1 MNKFSSFTIIAI
13 LIYFVWTLVTYFL
26 EGRVDL
32 LHKNDP
38 VGRLEYT
45 IIANIIIGIVLPL
58 IFVKYALSAGLFST
72 KQIGLRS
79 IPNTVILTAVTGV
92 TGFFLFYIQGPSTLN
107 SLAITNVF
115 LQTLPVSIAE
125 VIVCWVIV
133 GASVESLTN
142 NRLGKKTSVI
152 LGLLISTAAF
162 GIYHFAH
169 SAPFNQPQ
177 LVFFLMLPGVLT
189 SVVFFLG
196 RNLYATIIFHNFQAL
211 FGVLASVPL
220 SQMLQIQIPIVLLAG
235 ISIVTLII
243 IDKLV
248 LRKFKFN
255 ASRISKDRAPS

>member
-1 MNKFSSFTIIAI
+1 MNKYYSFTIIPI
-13 LIYFVWTLVTYFL
+13 LIYLIWTLVTYLL

-45 IIANIIIGIVLPL
+45 IIANIVIGIGLSM
-58 IFVKYALSAGLFST
+58 IFVKYALSAGLFSA

-79 IPNTVILTAVTGV
+79 ITNTVILTAVTSIV
-92 TGFFLFYIQGPSTLN
+92 GFFLFYVQGPSTLN
-107 SLAITNVF
+107 PTAITNVF

-133 GASVESLTN
+133 GASVESLDN
-142 NRLGKKTSVI
+142 NRLGKKKTSLIV
-152 LGLLISTAAF
+152 GLLISTVVF
-162 GIYHFAH
+162 GVYHFAH

-177 LVFFLMLPGVLT
+177 VVFFLMLPGILT
-189 SVVFFLG
+189 GVVYFLG
-196 RNLYATIIFHNFQAL
+196 LNIYATIVFHNFQAL

-243 IDKLV
+243 MDNVV
-248 LRKFKFN
+248 LSKFKVTT
-255 ASRISKDRAPS
+255 S

>member
-1 MNKFSSFTIIAI
+1 MNKYSSLTIIAI
-13 LIYFVWTLVTYFL
+13 LIYLMWTLATYFF

-45 IIANIIIGIVLPL
+45 IIANIVIGIVLSM
-58 IFVKYALSAGLFST
+58 IFVKYALSAGLFSAR
-72 KQIGLRS
+72 QIGLRS
-79 IPNTVILTAVTGV
+79 ITNTAILTAVTSIV
-92 TGFFLFYIQGPSTLN
+92 GFFLFYVQGPSTLN
-107 SLAITNVF
+107 PTAITNVF

-133 GASVESLTN
+133 GASVESLAN
-142 NRLGKKTSVI
+142 NRLGKKKTSLI
-152 LGLLISTAAF
+152 AGLLISTVVF
-162 GIYHFAH
+162 GVYHFAH

-177 LVFFLMLPGVLT
+177 VVFFLMLPGILT
-189 SVVFFLG
+189 GVVYFLG
-196 RNLYATIIFHNFQAL
+196 RNIYATIVFHNFQAL

-243 IDKLV
+243 MDNVV
-248 LRKFKFN
+248 LSKFKVTT
-255 ASRISKDRAPS
+255 S